1 MAFLRNIRNSLFG
14 VTSDPNSLGRDN
26 ETSAMLGA
34 KLANSSKLTT
44 SVNDLP
50 GSPAS
55 LDEDVLAFKHFQ
67 YPNDLNTLA
76 NGHYIKFDVHE
87 NTTTGLSLTS
97 DFHKSGFSN
106 TIKGHEQLGVEYGA
120 KFANLMGVVANSKAK
135 EKIKHVDS
143 DGIPLTDMALSES
156 RYQASLTFTD
166 TPETDP
172 SINKIATTPENANND
187 NHSHT
192 HNEIS
197 SVSILLY
204 TPASTK
210 FKTEANYENAETGLL
225 GGLVGKDSITS
236 KVLSGFSKVGGAAA
250 MAALEVIVP
259 GAGGFFNRRT
269 GMAVNPNMEVA
280 FKSVPFRS
288 FNMEYKFAPK
298 DKKEL
303 EQVHKIIQL
312 FRFHMSPS
320 LLGRTQYFASP
331 SQFRLTYMYR
341 EKENN
346 YIPKINKCVLENIE
360 VDYSPGE
367 KFTTLKQ
374 DETGASPQVI
384 TVQMQFKE
392 MSIITKD
399 TIADGF

>member
-14 VTSDPNSLGRDN
+14 VTSDPNSLGRSN

-34 KLANSSKLTT
+34 KLAKSSKLTT
-44 SVNDLP
+44 SANDLP
-50 GSPAS
+50 
-55 LDEDVLAFKHFQ
+55 LDDNDPLAFKHFQ

-76 NGHYIKFDVHE
+76 NGHYIKFDVYE
-87 NTTTGLSLTS
+87 NTISGLSPES
-97 DFHKSGFSN
+97 NFHKSGFSK
-106 TIKGHEQLGVEYGA
+106 TIAGHEQLDLQVAAPLKNLLGLSSEDA
-120 KFANLMGVVANSKAK
+120 KVIDNR
-135 EKIKHVDS
+135 KHIDK
-143 DGIPLTDMALSES
+143 DGNALTGDALRES
-156 RYQASLTFTD
+156 RYQASLVKEV
-166 TPETDP
+166 PETDP
-172 SINKIATTPENANND
+172 SINKIATTPEHINND

-192 HNEIS
+192 HNTRS

-204 TPASTK
+204 TPASAK
-210 FKTEANYENAETGLL
+210 FKTEAYYENAETGLL
-225 GGLVGKDSITS
+225 GGLVGSDSITS
-236 KVLSGFSKVGGAAA
+236 KVLSGLSKVGGAAA
-250 MAALEVIVP
+250 MAALEVVVP

-280 FKSVPFRS
+280 FKHVPFRS

-303 EQVHKIIQL
+303 DSVHKIIQL

-320 LLGRTQYFASP
+320 LIGKTQYFAAP
-331 SQFRLTYMYR
+331 SQFHLTYMYR
-341 EKENN
+341 ENHNN

-367 KFTTLKQ
+367 KFTTLKP
-374 DETGASPQVI
+374 DDVGASPQVI

-399 TIADGF
+399 TIAKGF